1 MLLMLAEDFDSVEDR
16 IRLLLATGDG
26 EREPDECRRLIRSY
40 IDAHS
45 DRNGFVSRWDAGDA
59 VEGAH
64 MVIDKALA
72 VVEDGAW
79 PYGLEMLLLVI
90 EEMIE
95 LLQSADDSDGDI
107 GAVIKRSLE
116 SIGGIVRERRRIPP
130 EERAGMFR
138 RLLEETRNPVY
149 EGWSEWQIDL
159 LEAANELIESDEMTR
174 EWEDA
179 AESLLARNSDGEW
192 FREFAERQ
200 IAMMRYRRLLERHG
214 EERAL
219 EFAYEH
225 LQFPDLREIAIRAA
239 LDRGKTSEAIRLL
252 EDGEERDQRWPGHVF
267 RWKKLRYEAY
277 VRSGQIEP
285 QRELAKELIAGGEVS
300 YYHSVKATFAD
311 EGEWSAY
318 LRDLLDAL
326 EQGSWRAQ
334 EAYEQILLEEGLYE
348 RLLKHVRKSPS
359 RIESFHS
366 VLMPHHPE
374 EVKALFE
381 SRIKSLAQY
390 AANRKEY
397 AHVCRVIRM
406 LAKAGGREEAQAITR
421 KLMEQYARKPAF
433 RDELGKIWR

>member
-1 MLLMLAEDFDSVEDR
+1 
-16 IRLLLATGDG
+16 
-26 EREPDECRRLIRSY
+26 
-40 IDAHS
+40 
-45 DRNGFVSRWDAGDA
+45 
-59 VEGAH
+59 
-64 MVIDKALA
+64 
-72 VVEDGAW
+72 
-79 PYGLEMLLLVI
+79 
-90 EEMIE
+90 
-95 LLQSADDSDGDI
+95 
-107 GAVIKRSLE
+107 
-116 SIGGIVRERRRIPP
+116 
-130 EERAGMFR
+130 MFR

-252 EDGEERDQRWPGHVF
+252 EDGGERDQRWPGHVF

>member
-72 VVEDGAW
+72 AVEDGAW

-252 EDGEERDQRWPGHVF
+252 EDG
-267 RWKKLRYEAY
+267 
-277 VRSGQIEP
+277 
-285 QRELAKELIAGGEVS
+285 GGTGSEVARTC
-300 YYHSVKATFAD
+300 VPF
-311 EGEWSAY
+311 
-318 LRDLLDAL
+318 
-326 EQGSWRAQ
+326 
-334 EAYEQILLEEGLYE
+334 
-348 RLLKHVRKSPS
+348 
-359 RIESFHS
+359 
-366 VLMPHHPE
+366 
-374 EVKALFE
+374 
-381 SRIKSLAQY
+381 
-390 AANRKEY
+390 
-397 AHVCRVIRM
+397 
-406 LAKAGGREEAQAITR
+406 EEA
-421 KLMEQYARKPAF
+421 PV
-433 RDELGKIWR
+433 